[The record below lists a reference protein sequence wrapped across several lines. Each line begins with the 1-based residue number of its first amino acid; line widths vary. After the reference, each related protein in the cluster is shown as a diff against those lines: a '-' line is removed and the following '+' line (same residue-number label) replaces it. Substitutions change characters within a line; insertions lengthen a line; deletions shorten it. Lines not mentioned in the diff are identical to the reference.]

1 MVRNKYYVVR
11 KLADVIYALPVGQG
25 IVRDYPVMQLG
36 ALEYDIVRK
45 IDQDENPRKVFDEL
59 AISYMI
65 AEEQRF
71 FFGRIFC
78 TAAED
83 LASCNIIQNYVVNEK
98 IEQQNE
104 NETHQKVSIE
114 GGYANEILHWR
125 YRCLH

>member
-59 AISYMI
+59 AIS
-65 AEEQRF
+65 
-71 FFGRIFC
+71 
-78 TAAED
+78 
-83 LASCNIIQNYVVNEK
+83 NIIQNYVVNEK
-98 IEQQNE
+98 LNSRTKMRRI
-104 NETHQKVSIE
+104 K
-114 GGYANEILHWR
+114 R
-125 YRCLH
+125 FR

>member
-11 KLADVIYALPVGQG
+11 KLADVIYALPVGHG

-65 AEEQRF
+65 AEEQRDSF
-71 FFGRIFC
+71 WEDFC

-98 IEQQNE
+98 LNSRTKMRRI
-104 NETHQKVSIE
+104 K
-114 GGYANEILHWR
+114 R
-125 YRCLH
+125 FR

>member
-65 AEEQRF
+65 EEEQRDSSWED
-71 FFGRIFC
+71 FC

-98 IEQQNE
+98 LNSRTKMRRI
-104 NETHQKVSIE
+104 K
-114 GGYANEILHWR
+114 R
-125 YRCLH
+125 FR

>member
-65 AEEQRF
+65 AEEYYSKLCCER
-71 FFGRIFC
+71 
-78 TAAED
+78 
-83 LASCNIIQNYVVNEK
+83 K

>member
-65 AEEQRF
+65 AGFLHSGRRF
-71 FFGRIFC
+71 G
-78 TAAED
+78 E
-83 LASCNIIQNYVVNEK
+83 L
-98 IEQQNE
+98 
-104 NETHQKVSIE
+104 
-114 GGYANEILHWR
+114 
-125 YRCLH
+125 

>member
-11 KLADVIYALPVGQG
+11 KLADGMCALPVGRG
-25 IVRDYPVMQLG
+25 VVRVYLVG
-36 ALEYDIVRK
+36 RWGVLEYDIVRK

-65 AEEQRF
+65 AEEQRDSF
-71 FFGRIFC
+71 WEDFC

-98 IEQQNE
+98 LNSRTKMRRI
-104 NETHQKVSIE
+104 K
-114 GGYANEILHWR
+114 R
-125 YRCLH
+125 FR

>member
-36 ALEYDIVRK
+36 ALEYDIVLK

-65 AEEQRF
+65 AEEQRDF
-71 FFGRIFC
+71 AQR
-78 TAAED
+78 
-83 LASCNIIQNYVVNEK
+83 QK
-98 IEQQNE
+98 IWRA
-104 NETHQKVSIE
+104 V
-114 GGYANEILHWR
+114 ILFKIM
-125 YRCLH
+125 L

>member
-45 IDQDENPRKVFDEL
+45 VFDEL

-65 AEEQRF
+65 AEEQRDSF
-71 FFGRIFC
+71 WEDFC

-98 IEQQNE
+98 LNSRTKMRRI
-104 NETHQKVSIE
+104 K
-114 GGYANEILHWR
+114 R
-125 YRCLH
+125 FR

>member
-65 AEEQRF
+65 AEEQRASF
-71 FFGRIFC
+71 WEDFC

-98 IEQQNE
+98 LNSRTKMRRI
-104 NETHQKVSIE
+104 K
-114 GGYANEILHWR
+114 R
-125 YRCLH
+125 FR

>member
-65 AEEQRF
+65 AEEQRDSLGGF
-71 FFGRIFC
+71 FA
-78 TAAED
+78 AAED
-83 LASCNIIQNYVVNEK
+83 LRE
-98 IEQQNE
+98 
-104 NETHQKVSIE
+104 
-114 GGYANEILHWR
+114 L
-125 YRCLH
+125 

>member
-98 IEQQNE
+98 LNSRTKMRRI
-104 NETHQKVSIE
+104 K
-114 GGYANEILHWR
+114 R
-125 YRCLH
+125 FR

>member
-65 AEEQRF
+65 AEEQRD
-71 FFGRIFC
+71 FGRIFAQRQK
-78 TAAED
+78 TWRAVI
-83 LASCNIIQNYVVNEK
+83 LFK
-98 IEQQNE
+98 IM
-104 NETHQKVSIE
+104 
-114 GGYANEILHWR
+114 L
-125 YRCLH
+125 

>member
-65 AEEQRF
+65 AEEQRDF
-71 FFGRIFC
+71 WEDFC

-98 IEQQNE
+98 LNSRTKMRRI
-104 NETHQKVSIE
+104 K
-114 GGYANEILHWR
+114 R
-125 YRCLH
+125 FR

>member
-65 AEEQRF
+65 AEGQRDSF
-71 FFGRIFC
+71 WEDFC

-98 IEQQNE
+98 LNSRTKMRRI
-104 NETHQKVSIE
+104 K
-114 GGYANEILHWR
+114 R
-125 YRCLH
+125 FR

>member
-1 MVRNKYYVVR
+1 MVRNTYYVVR
-11 KLADVIYALPVGQG
+11 TLADVIYALQVGQG
-25 IVRDYPVMQLG
+25 IVRDYPFMQLG

-65 AEEQRF
+65 AEEQRDSVWED
-71 FFGRIFC
+71 FC

-98 IEQQNE
+98 LNSRTKMRRI
-104 NETHQKVSIE
+104 K
-114 GGYANEILHWR
+114 R
-125 YRCLH
+125 FR